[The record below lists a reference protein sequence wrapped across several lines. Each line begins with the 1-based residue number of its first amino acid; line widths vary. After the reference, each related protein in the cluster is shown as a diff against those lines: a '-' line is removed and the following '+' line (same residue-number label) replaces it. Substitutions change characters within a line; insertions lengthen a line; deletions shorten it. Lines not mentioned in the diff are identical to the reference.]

1 MTLLEKLIF
10 RTPTQTP
17 RKRSR
22 SSKEPGEQAP
32 AKRRK
37 SNGTASTTPMETSPV
52 ASQKQSVIIQQP
64 ITTEVLV
71 SPAED
76 SHSPSPTTKQLKRPT
91 ARPEKKVA
99 F

>member
-1 MTLLEKLIF
+1 
-10 RTPTQTP
+10 
-17 RKRSR
+17 
-22 SSKEPGEQAP
+22 
-32 AKRRK
+32 
-37 SNGTASTTPMETSPV
+37 METSPV